1 MMKKLEINIIKD
13 AHRETAA
20 IEFDRTTST
29 LSVLF
34 ADGTKRIYSDID
46 IYICFGLMRKEFSNV
61 TFLCKG
67 SKVNVYPS
75 AMASQMSSGVVAYEV
90 KLGDPDAKLVRI
102 FDYEESD
109 LTNDISEQIAYRNR
123 WADSF

>member
-1 MMKKLEINIIKD
+1 MKKLEINIIKD